1 VPESDAPHLLG
12 GGPEDPRY
20 GRAVERWEELV
31 EWPMAVLAVVFL
43 AAYAAPVLA
52 EPLGQP
58 WRALCRT
65 FEYGAWA
72 LFGVEYLVRL
82 RLARDRG
89 AYALRHWWDP
99 AIIVLPVLRPLRIL
113 RLILL
118 LKTLNRRFT
127 STLRGQVL
135 VYTIG
140 AAGLLL
146 FVGAIAELESER
158 HARGTNITSFGDA
171 LWWAVTTVSTVGYGD
186 HFPVTR
192 DGKLVAAGLMVGGIA
207 LIGVVAASF
216 ATWLVDHVRAVDQ
229 SEQAATRRDIQA
241 IMRRLDELQRR
252 LDRTGD
258 AP

>member
-1 VPESDAPHLLG
+1 VPHLVG
-12 GGPEDPRY
+12 GGVHEDARY
-20 GRAVERWEELV
+20 GTAVERWEEV
-31 EWPMAVLAVVFL
+31 TEWPMAVLAVVFL

-58 WRALCRT
+58 WRGLCRT

-99 AIIVLPVLRPLRIL
+99 AIILLPVLRPLRLL

-127 STLRGQVL
+127 DTLRGQVL
-135 VYTIG
+135 VYTLG

-158 HARGTNITSFGDA
+158 HAHSSNITTFGDS

-186 HFPVTR
+186 HYPVTR
-192 DGKLVAAGLMVGGIA
+192 DGKLVAVGLMIGGIA

-216 ATWLVDHVRAVDQ
+216 ATWLVDHVRQVDQ
-229 SEQAATRRDIQA
+229 SEQAATRRDMQA
-241 IMRRLDELQRR
+241 IMRRLDDLQQR
-252 LDRTGD
+252 LDRQAD
-258 AP
+258 VP